1 VNTFKLDVQGLPVG
15 SIFASSEEVLED
27 VYVLPEVEVLS
38 NPSVS
43 VDKSRLPI
51 VDPVKFYQKNL
62 AQDWRQ
68 LFRSEKS

>member
-1 VNTFKLDVQGLPVG
+1 MNTFKLDVQGLPVG
-15 SIFASSEEVLED
+15 SIFASNEEVLED

-38 NPSVS
+38 NPGVS
-43 VDKSRLPI
+43 VIKSGLPI
-51 VDPVKFYQKNL
+51 VDLVKFYQKNL